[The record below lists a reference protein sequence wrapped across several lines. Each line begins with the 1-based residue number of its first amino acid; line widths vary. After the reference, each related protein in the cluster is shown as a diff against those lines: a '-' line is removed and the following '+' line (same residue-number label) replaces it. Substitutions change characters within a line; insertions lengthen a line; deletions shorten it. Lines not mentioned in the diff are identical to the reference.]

1 MKLKALWRKLTRRRS
16 NEGDPRFRKS
26 VENLDAFGDNT
37 FPTNYVRSYDEGRP
51 RK

>member
-1 MKLKALWRKLTRRRS
+1 VKLLAKLKRVFRKR
-16 NEGDPRFRKS
+16 EGDPKFRKGA
-26 VENLDAFGDNT
+26 ENLDAFGDNT